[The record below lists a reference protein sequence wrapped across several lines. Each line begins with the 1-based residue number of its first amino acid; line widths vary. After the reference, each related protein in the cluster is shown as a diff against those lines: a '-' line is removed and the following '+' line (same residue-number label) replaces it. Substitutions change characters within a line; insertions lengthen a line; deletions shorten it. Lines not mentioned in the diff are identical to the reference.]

1 MLHLHCALLALVR
14 CGPAAA
20 AAAEAWHAVLQVAIK
35 NCRGL
40 MPDGKSKP
48 SVLALSRQGM
58 PNLPGS
64 CKTEAQKGGY
74 VVHGG
79 DGKPDIILMSSGK
92 WPGLACSC
100 SLGHCMQPADH
111 ASSSV
116 HISR

>member
-1 MLHLHCALLALVR
+1 M
-14 CGPAAA
+14 
-20 AAAEAWHAVLQVAIK
+20 AIK

-92 WPGLACSC
+92 RPPLLMQLQPRPSC
-100 SLGHCMQPADH
+100 A
-111 ASSSV
+111 ASRARTCCGV
-116 HISR
+116 AN